1 MATEIDTLITANTE
15 SLRLFALKFT
25 NHKES
30 AEDLVQ
36 DTIYK
41 ALANKQKF
49 SANSNMKAWLYTI
62 MRNIFINDYRRKETY
77 QTVLLKCSRRPEL
90 SNWELAIKNA
100 FPADLETKE
109 IKERI
114 HSLPIVFKESFL
126 LHIEGFKYDEIATM
140 LNEPIGTIKSRIHFA
155 RKLLKSSIERS

>member
-1 MATEIDTLITANTE
+1 MSTEIDTLITATTE
-15 SLRLFALKFT
+15 DLKLFALKFT

-41 ALANKQKF
+41 ALANKQRF
-49 SANSNMKAWLYTI
+49 STNSNMRAWLYTI

-77 QTVLLKCSRRPEL
+77 QSVLLKCYGKSDVVHV
-90 SNWELAIKNA
+90 
-100 FPADLETKE
+100 DLENKNIFPVELEVKE
-109 IKERI
+109 IKQKI
-114 HSLPIVFKESFL
+114 HTLPIVFKECFL
-126 LHIEGFKYDEIATM
+126 LYLDGYKYDEIATM

-155 RKLLKSSIERS
+155 RKLLRSSVERS